1 MAEYIDWL
9 IETAKSFPFTWQNV
23 LLGAGLFLVTFAG
36 SIAVV
41 SFLLVKV
48 PPTYFLASHS
58 RDFWLHRHPLIRWSG
73 LIAKN
78 VVGLLIVVLGILM
91 SLPGV
96 PGQGILTILLGV
108 MLLDFPGKRRLELK
122 LVTRPKVLQTI
133 NRLRAKFDKPPLQFD
148 RTDER

>member
-1 MAEYIDWL
+1 MIDWL

-23 LLGAGLFLVTFAG
+23 LLGLALFVVTFTG
-36 SIAVV
+36 SLALV

-58 RDFWLHRHPLIRWSG
+58 RDFWLHRHPVVRWSG

-78 VVGLLIVVLGILM
+78 IVGLLIVVLGILM

-96 PGQGILTILLGV
+96 PGQGVLTILLGI

-122 LVTRPKVLQTI
+122 LVSRPKVLRTI
-133 NRLRAKFDKPPLQFD
+133 NHLRQRFDKPPLLLD
-148 RTDER
+148 